1 MERLKRFD
9 MTGITENDMH
19 DKNVIESYTLVATEF
34 IQRLDIATNHSETTN
49 TIGEV
54 VEV

>member
-1 MERLKRFD
+1 
-9 MTGITENDMH
+9 MTVITENDMH

-34 IQRLDIATNHSETTN
+34 IQRLDMAVNPADTTN

-54 VEV
+54 VDV